1 MTKQKN
7 PSSLAIPRLSELL
20 TDGEPNEMCWEYIS
34 TLSKIVIA
42 KCFSKY
48 LEHFDIGD
56 LAQLATCDAIA
67 FVKKVASLHTGED
80 IKNTR
85 NVLFT
90 RIRNTL
96 SNFIFR
102 SNKLVNTDDEELDRF
117 TVYPKAFDM
126 KSDLVDIY
134 DLMIDSIDSCR
145 KVSVR
150 TWKLFQSNSAQQKY
164 FITNK
169 TDDIEDWET
178 YSEIRNMKSPC
189 DLISIYDMYTEDQ
202 VEELAEK
209 LDAVQG
215 QNYFSTLYQL
225 LGDKFLP
232 FLDVFQEDK
241 FDIPSTT
248 IIRHLL
254 TDLSI
259 CKDHSNGL
267 SVDELSS
274 KYSKSPSV
282 IQNIIDS
289 QDII

>member
-1 MTKQKN
+1 
-7 PSSLAIPRLSELL
+7 
-20 TDGEPNEMCWEYIS
+20 
-34 TLSKIVIA
+34 
-42 KCFSKY
+42 
-48 LEHFDIGD
+48 
-56 LAQLATCDAIA
+56 
-67 FVKKVASLHTGED
+67 
-80 IKNTR
+80 
-85 NVLFT
+85 
-90 RIRNTL
+90 
-96 SNFIFR
+96 
-102 SNKLVNTDDEELDRF
+102 
-117 TVYPKAFDM
+117 M

-189 DLISIYDMYTEDQ
+189 DLINIYDMYTEDQ

-248 IIRHLL
+248 IVRHLL